1 MRTKASSFAL
11 AALMAGAVAGG
22 TAGVA
27 APAQAAQRAA
37 DPYAHTR
44 LERVWAPNVCLSMGG
59 STKSNARLIV
69 GKCAKSN
76 KTQRWTMKRLS
87 GNKSLLTIKN
97 DKSGKCLK
105 VDSKSRV
112 VQSPCKASSKSQQW
126 ALRSSLI
133 ISKSK
138 NKALASKS
146 TKSGSKPYLEKWHSS
161 PSNGERVRQEWG
173 LS

>member
-1 MRTKASSFAL
+1 MRTTASSFAL
-11 AALMAGAVAGG
+11 AVLMAGTA
-22 TAGVA
+22 AGVA

-44 LERVWAPNVCLSMGG
+44 LERVWAPKVCLSMGG
-59 STKSNARLIV
+59 SKKNNARLVV
-69 GKCAKSN
+69 GKCAKTD

-97 DKSGKCLK
+97 DKSGKCLN
-105 VDSKSRV
+105 VGSKSRL
-112 VQSPCKASSKSQQW
+112 VQSTCKASAKSQQW
-126 ALRSSLI
+126 ALSGSLI

-138 NKALASKS
+138 GKAIASNS
-146 TKSGSKPYLEKWHSS
+146 TKSGSKPYLETRHSS
-161 PSNGERVRQEWG
+161 PSDKERVRQEWG